1 MTSQIPGQMPQ
12 PGPLE
17 QAAPPAPDG
26 ARRCNTMCV
35 STLPA
40 SLRDKFRAAAIVRIA
55 TDQPGR
61 RHKWRTLRP
70 LH

>member
-26 ARRCNTMCV
+26 ARRCNTTCPN
-35 STLPA
+35 TA
-40 SLRDKFRAAAIVRIA
+40 SLVPAMSSGAAAVVKMA
-55 TDQPGR
+55 ADQPGR
-61 RHKWRTLRP
+61 RQ
-70 LH
+70 